1 MTNDP
6 NVNIPIF
13 RKRWSLILGRFF
25 LPVSIL
31 KTHPGAT
38 TEDIS
43 AHLKPEIRKKP
54 YVVIIHAGINGLTS
68 NSRSLENYKRM
79 VDSVRSKLP
88 NCKLAISN
96 VVTRKDKSETDKK
109 VETFNTRFSKIF
121 KKNEIDRI
129 DNKHIDDSCLN
140 SSSISTGKVI
150 LILQIIVLIISIVD
164 DTKNSFQFLIAAMFL
179 R

>member
-13 RKRWSLILGRFF
+13 RKRWSLILGCFF
-25 LPVSIL
+25 PVSIL

-43 AHLKPEIRKKP
+43 AHLKTEIRKKP
-54 YVVIIHAGINGLTS
+54 YLVIIHARINGLTS
-68 NSRSLENYKRM
+68 NSKSLENYKRM
-79 VDSVRSKLP
+79 VDLVRSKLP
-88 NCKLAISN
+88 NSKLAISN

-121 KKNEIDRI
+121 KKNEIDRV

-150 LILQIIVLIISIVD
+150 IILHIIVLIISIVD
-164 DTKNSFQFLIAAMFL
+164 DTKNSFQFLIATMFL

>member
-13 RKRWSLILGRFF
+13 RKRWSLILGCFF

-96 VVTRKDKSETDKK
+96 VVTRKDKSETEKK
-109 VETFNTRFSKIF
+109 WRHSILDFPKFSK
-121 KKNEIDRI
+121 R
-129 DNKHIDDSCLN
+129 
-140 SSSISTGKVI
+140 
-150 LILQIIVLIISIVD
+150 
-164 DTKNSFQFLIAAMFL
+164 TK
-179 R
+179 